1 MIDINEIR
9 DRLIKTVIENKLEH
23 INSAIL
29 EDYEAYEIIIDI
41 RIEKRQVGL
50 YSSINTIP
58 EINLD
63 DILPKGDKGPL

>member
-41 RIEKRQVGL
+41 RIEKTAVPSSQDGL
-50 YSSINTIP
+50 TKSAAPPSKAAVSYISSS
-58 EINLD
+58 
-63 DILPKGDKGPL
+63 